1 MEPCRPKAV
10 VVILSVLQSII
21 KRSEKVFFGKKKNAA
36 PAFPT
41 VQKTAPLFDKGMNVL
56 VTRHRAQNGGDR
68 CAEPPRPPR
77 TGKGDYRGI
86 GRINVS
92 RSRNAGRSS

>member
-1 MEPCRPKAV
+1 MEPCRPNAAV
-10 VVILSVLQSII
+10 DMIPNTRYII

-56 VTRHRAQNGGDR
+56 VTRCRAQDGGIVAQHRPAHRARG
-68 CAEPPRPPR
+68 
-77 TGKGDYRGI
+77 RGI
-86 GRINVS
+86 IG
-92 RSRNAGRSS
+92 G